1 MNITTS
7 LSFASVAASGE
18 TWRDISKKVLE
29 QLESI
34 RTDGFKP
41 NIGFLYITDVLAP
54 DAASILTLF
63 RSVTGIEHWSGCA
76 ALGVCAN
83 GAEYVDAPAISVLVG
98 QLPQDKFKFF
108 ETKGQ
113 GFKQIHQELEP
124 WLNKHDPM
132 LTFTHADPLHET
144 QPAKILEEID
154 AMVGGFMV
162 GGLASSRQDMVV
174 LGRDVMESGASGFV
188 FSADIPVATTL
199 SQGCVPMGEA
209 HDVSSKSDDHVI
221 AYLDGKRPLEIF
233 TEDLKKMTQ
242 KKIGKQPDKMIFEHA
257 DEASLSSDFKGLFRG
272 EAHIAFPIP
281 GSDRSDYLVR
291 NIMAIDP
298 DTGMMAVSEML
309 SDGQKIMFVHRDDDS
324 VKTDL
329 AHTLVALRERIMR
342 EQGGF
347 NPKAAL
353 YVSCVARAGV
363 PFGDTQKPGG
373 EMALIREI
381 IGDVPLSGFYA
392 SGEISN
398 TRLYGYTGILTLFL

>member
-83 GAEYVDAPAISVLVG
+83 GAEFVDAPAISVLVG
-98 QLPQDKFKFF
+98 QLPADKFKFF
-108 ETKGQ
+108 QTHGSN
-113 GFKQIHQELEP
+113 FKQMHQELDP

-132 LTFTHADPLHET
+132 LTFTHADPLTET

-154 AMVGGFMV
+154 TLVGGFMV
-162 GGLASSRQDMVV
+162 GGLASSRQSMVV
-174 LGRDVMESGASGFV
+174 LGRDVITSGASGFV
-188 FSADIPVATTL
+188 FSADVPVATTL
-199 SQGCVPMGEA
+199 SQGCVAMGDPHE
-209 HDVSSKSDDHVI
+209 VSRNDDHVI
-221 AYLDGKRPLEIF
+221 AYLDGQRPLEVF
-233 TEDLKKMTQ
+233 TQDLKKMTQ
-242 KKIGKQPDKMIFEHA
+242 KKLGRGPKDIVLDDGTTDVMSA
-257 DEASLSSDFKGLFRG
+257 DFKGLFRG
-272 EAHIAFPIP
+272 EAHIAFSVP
-281 GSDRSDYLVR
+281 GSDRNDFLVR

-298 DTGMMAVSEML
+298 DTGMMAVSETL
-309 SDGQKIMFVHRDDDS
+309 TDGQKVFFVHRDDDS
-324 VKTDL
+324 VRMDL
-329 AHTLVALRERIMR
+329 ASSLVALRERIMH
-342 EQGGF
+342 EQGQF
-347 NPKAAL
+347 QPKAAL

-363 PFGDTQKPGG
+363 AFGNSPKPGG
-373 EMALIREI
+373 EMALIREVL
-381 IGDVPLSGFYA
+381 GDVPLAGFYA

>member
-7 LSFASVAASGE
+7 LSFASAAASGE

-34 RTDGFKP
+34 KTDGFKP

-83 GAEYVDAPAISVLVG
+83 GAEFVDAPAISVLIG

-108 ETKGQ
+108 QTHGPNFKGL
-113 GFKQIHQELEP
+113 HQEMEP
-124 WLNKHDPM
+124 WLNKNDPM
-132 LTFTHADPLHET
+132 LTFIHSDPLQET
-144 QPAKILEEID
+144 QPAKVIEEID

-162 GGLASSRQDMVV
+162 GGLASSRQDMAI
-174 LGRDVMESGASGFV
+174 LGRDVMPSGASGFV

-199 SQGCVPMGEA
+199 SQGCVPMGDH
-209 HDVSSKSDDHVI
+209 HDVSKQDDHVI
-221 AYLDGKRPLEIF
+221 AYLDGLRPLEVF
-233 TEDLKKMTQ
+233 THDLKKMTQ
-242 KKIGKQPDKMIFEHA
+242 KKMGRHPGEIILQSEGEI
-257 DEASLSSDFKGLFRG
+257 SLPADFKDLFRG
-272 EAHIAFPIP
+272 EAHIAFPVP

-298 DTGMMAVSEML
+298 DTGMMAVSETL
-309 SDGQKIMFVHRDDDS
+309 TDGQKIMFVHRDDDT

-329 AHTLVALRERIMR
+329 ARSLVALRERILH
-342 EQGGF
+342 EQGEF
-347 NPKAAL
+347 RPKAAL

-363 PFGDTQKPGG
+363 AFGDDPKPGG
-373 EMALIREI
+373 ELALIHEI
-381 IGDVPLSGFYA
+381 LGDVPLSGFYA
-392 SGEISN
+392 SGEISS
-398 TRLYGYTGILTLFL
+398 TRLYGYTGVLTLFL